1 MKLNFS
7 GKNVLITGSSMGIGK
22 GLSERFAK
30 YEANLILADHPCR
43 KDHLEEWAKD
53 LERTYGIKT
62 WTFYADLT
70 VSDGPE
76 MLHRQVSETVGDVHT
91 LVNNAGICWFGNFYH
106 MPIEKLSSM
115 ILLNSMA
122 YAKMSRLFLPDMI
135 ERNEGGILNISS
147 VSAFQPVPTLG
158 LYAATKAFTQSLTE
172 AIRAELPKGSR
183 VVVSTLNPP
192 FTRTHLIED
201 AGVPSDYIPMMMSFM
216 SVDEVTTAGMNAFRK
231 GTERFVPG
239 LHNRIFYLGI
249 SKFMPHCLLAWFSR
263 ILTRRLSW
271 FIPSTIM
278 AFIIRLKSKVQGK
291 SMRVD

>member
-1 MKLNFS
+1 MRLNFS
-7 GKNVLITGSSMGIGK
+7 GKNVLVTGSSMGIGK
-22 GLSERFAK
+22 GLTQRFAE
-30 YEANLILADHPCR
+30 YGANIILADHPCQ
-43 KDHLEEWAKD
+43 KDLLEKWAEE

-70 VSDGPE
+70 ISDGPE
-76 MLHRQVSETVGDVHT
+76 MLHRQVSDAVDDVHT
-91 LVNNAGICWFGNFYH
+91 LVNNAGVCWFGNFFH
-106 MPIEKLSSM
+106 MPLEKLNSM
-115 ILLNSMA
+115 ILLNSVA

-135 ERNEGGILNISS
+135 ERNDGGILNISS

-192 FTRTHLIED
+192 FTRTHLIKD

-216 SVDEVTTAGMNAFRK
+216 SVDEVTTAGVNAFRK
-231 GTERFVPG
+231 GKERFVPG
-239 LHNRIFYLGI
+239 LHNQIFYLGI
-249 SKFMPHCLLAWFSR
+249 SKFMPHSLLVWFSR
-263 ILTRRLSW
+263 ILTRRLSL

-278 AFIIRLKSKVQGK
+278 AFILRLKSKGQEQ
-291 SMRVD
+291 SIR